1 MRQNGVNAD
10 IATWIFVNFLSITII
25 FFIIDFF
32 METESVS
39 EVSGPHD
46 MKVIEKKMT
55 ISAYQYSYKIQE
67 ALKYNNDS
75 CVIRPLISSSTI

>member
-55 ISAYQYSYKIQE
+55 ISAYQYSYKIQ
-67 ALKYNNDS
+67 
-75 CVIRPLISSSTI
+75 